1 MAMTG
6 SATGADTQEPDS
18 PERTRP
24 AGLGRAPIS
33 DRFAGGAPGRRR
45 IFRYAF
51 AIGLVVIAA
60 AAFLLG
66 GVHSDGGSA
75 PAVLPVAPGIAPGA
89 AASSSGAGANG
100 GADMNGGAGVNGSAG
115 VDTEAGSDVVG
126 APAPG
131 RASLPGSQP
140 DGTGDQARPAGA
152 EVRIV
157 RTGSVA
163 LWVRPGGV
171 DAAVTAIET
180 AAKGLGGYLSALDSS
195 GSASATDSGGER
207 ANVTLRVPSGSF
219 EPLRDQVGKI
229 GEVRASTVST
239 RDVTGQY
246 VDLQSRL
253 KALRSSQDSYLALLA
268 KAGTIGEVLAVRQQ
282 IDNVQLRIEQLEGQ
296 RQVLADSSDL
306 ATLTVGISER
316 GAAAGGAPDG
326 TGRGLGRAVRLS
338 WDRFVGGLT
347 QIVALIGPII
357 LILLSAATVY
367 MGYRLARRASRR
379 TSRPASPAPPADSA
393 PPAPSAPSAD
403 SAS

>member
-1 MAMTG
+1 MTG
-6 SATGADTQEPDS
+6 SATGSDTREPDG

-24 AGLGRAPIS
+24 AGPGRASIS
-33 DRFAGGAPGRRR
+33 DRFVGGAPGRRR
-45 IFRYAF
+45 IFLCAF
-51 AIGLVVIAA
+51 AIGLVVIVA

-100 GADMNGGAGVNGSAG
+100 GADMNGSAGANTDAGSA
-115 VDTEAGSDVVG
+115 AVG

-131 RASLPGSQP
+131 RASLPESQP

-157 RTGSVA
+157 RTGSVS

-171 DAAVTAIET
+171 DTAVTAIET

-219 EPLRDQVGKI
+219 EPLRGQVGKI

-239 RDVTGQY
+239 LDVTGQY

-253 KALRSSQDSYLALLA
+253 KALRSSQDTYLALLA

-296 RQVLADSSDL
+296 RQVLAGSSDL

-316 GAAAGGAPDG
+316 GTAAGGAPDG
-326 TGRGLGRAVRLS
+326 TDGGLGRAVRLS

-367 MGYRLARRASRR
+367 TGYRLVRRVRRR
-379 TSRPASPAPPADSA
+379 TSRPVSPAPPADSA
-393 PPAPSAPSAD
+393 P